1 MAPRQTQ
8 LDVVLGYMLANPGRA
23 NGITQL
29 ICTRIGGARVWRP
42 SCTRFATVDGT
53 SWAEL
58 IPTKNALGGVSHP
71 AVYWLGNPQ
80 KGAGLE
86 RPRQL
91 TMLGPEEDI
100 VP

>member
-29 ICTRIGGARVWRP
+29 ICTRIGGG
-42 SCTRFATVDGT
+42 TRLAAIVYTLRNRGWNVLG
-53 SWAEL
+53 EL